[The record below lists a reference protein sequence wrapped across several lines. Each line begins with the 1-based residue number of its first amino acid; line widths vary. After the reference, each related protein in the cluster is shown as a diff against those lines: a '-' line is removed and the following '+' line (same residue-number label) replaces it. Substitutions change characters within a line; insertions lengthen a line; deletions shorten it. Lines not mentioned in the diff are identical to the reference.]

1 MFNMR
6 HSKTRAERDNTLNGG
21 GFCRRNKEK
30 DSQQQALL
38 SSLKTTG
45 LNLRNKICFGY
56 TLAFGIAFLGVSTGL
71 IIGNYHYQQ
80 AQQQGI
86 KIDEETRRLSELYK
100 YLTIIKAHVLYITT
114 ATNLTNLTPA
124 QLWKEV
130 QEIVKHQQQLKNV
143 WAEIRREADIKILP
157 ELKDFLN
164 KYGYTIEV
172 YNQKLGK
179 INEIIIKL
187 PTEEEE
193 KVRELFWEFVNEPIS
208 MQMIEAADKIEEIKE
223 IGDNLEDKSRDYLVK
238 AEALR
243 VKIIIFSLIISS
255 VIAFILAR
263 RTSKEIISPLQELTA
278 FTNRVIEEANFD
290 LCVAIKTN
298 DEIEILANSFNQL
311 MYKVK
316 HLLEA
321 QKIASESQIIQN
333 EKLATLGKMIA
344 EIAHD
349 MNNPIGC
356 IYGNLQYVQKYF
368 QDLLKLIETYEKET
382 LPPPQKVS
390 EIANELEINY
400 LKEDLP
406 QLLLAMK
413 IAAEKIK
420 QLTYSLKNFSRLDE
434 GKPQPVDLRS
444 CLESTLLIL
453 NNRLKNK
460 IEVCCNYQE
469 VPAIEGYAG
478 MLSQVFLNVIS
489 NAIEALEEKD
499 TREKREIKIALEK
512 LNENWV
518 VVRIADNGVGIA
530 LENQTKIFEA
540 FFTTKPQ
547 GIGTGLGLAIS
558 YQIIVE
564 KHRGKITCNSE
575 IGKGTEFVITLPVKL
590 SLPAAAPIS
599 V

>member
-1 MFNMR
+1 MKYQD
-6 HSKTRAERDNTLNGG
+6 STRAEIDNTLNGG
-21 GFCRRNKEK
+21 AFREK
-30 DSQQQALL
+30 TEEESQQQAL
-38 SSLKTTG
+38 SSLLRNTG
-45 LNLRNKICFGY
+45 LSLRDKICFGY
-56 TLAFGIAFLGVSTGL
+56 ALAFGIAILGISTGL
-71 IIGNYHYQQ
+71 VTGNYHYQQ
-80 AQQQGI
+80 AQLQGI
-86 KIDEETRRLSELYK
+86 KIDKETRRLSNLHEC
-100 YLTIIKAHVLYITT
+100 LTHAKVHVLQIVTT
-114 ATNLTNLTPA
+114 TNLTPT
-124 QLWKEV
+124 QLQQQF
-130 QEIVKHQQQLKNV
+130 QEIVKHQQRLKNV
-143 WAEIRREADIKILP
+143 WVEMQREADIKILP

-164 KYGYTIEV
+164 EYGETIEV

-179 INEIIIKL
+179 ITEIIKFPI
-187 PTEEEE
+187 EET
-193 KVRELFWEFVNEPIS
+193 KVKELLLEFVNEQIS
-208 MQMIEAADKIEEIKE
+208 REVMEAAEKIEKIKE
-223 IGDNLEDKSRDYLVK
+223 IGDKLEDESRDYLVK
-238 AEALR
+238 AEAWR
-243 VKIIIFSLIISS
+243 VKIIIFSIIISS
-255 VIAFILAR
+255 TIAFILAL
-263 RTSKEIISPLQELTA
+263 RTSKEIIRPLQELTVFA
-278 FTNRVIEEANFD
+278 NRVIEDANFD
-290 LCVAIKTN
+290 LCVAVKTN
-298 DEIEILANSFNQL
+298 DEIGILANSFNQL
-311 MYKVK
+311 IYQVK
-316 HLLEA
+316 QLLEA
-321 QKIASESQIIQN
+321 QKIASERQIIQN

-344 EIAHD
+344 EIAHE

-368 QDLLKLIETYEKET
+368 QDLLKLIETYEKEI
-382 LPPPQKVS
+382 LPAPQKVS

-400 LKEDLP
+400 IKGDLP

-413 IAAEKIK
+413 IAAERVK
-420 QLTYSLKNFSRLDE
+420 QLVYSLKNFSRLDE
-434 GKPQPVDLRS
+434 VKPQPVDLRS

-460 IEVCCNYQE
+460 IEVYCNYQE

-499 TREKREIKIALEK
+499 TREKQEIRIATEK

-518 VVRIADNGVGIA
+518 VVRIADNGVGIS
-530 LENQTKIFEA
+530 LENQAKIFDA

-564 KHRGKITCNSE
+564 KHGGKITCNSE